1 MSAPPDSSR
10 IKPPVRLSRSVVP
23 PPRPGAENAPPPA
36 QPTPNA
42 ASAPTSAAPVVEAR
56 PASGH
61 VPPAGPAT
69 AVPTPVRL
77 ARNDAKSGLTASVA
91 YGDRMP
97 AWADA
102 PLTRFL
108 RDMVERNASDLLF
121 VAGWPPTF
129 NVAGHWAPS
138 EWGDLSEGDIRN
150 WLAAVFDDA
159 QKQRFETTCDVDFA
173 LRLPGVGRFRVNAH
187 VQNQEPAVAVRAIPG
202 VVPQLADLGLP
213 EDVARLA
220 GFPNGLV
227 LVTGGA
233 GHGKSTTLAALIN
246 QLNETRAC
254 HIITL
259 EDPVEFEFPR
269 GLAVIEQREIGID
282 SPNFGSALRHVVRQ
296 RPDVILIGEMRDLE
310 TISTALTAA
319 ETGHLVLASL
329 HTNGAVQALAR
340 IIDVFP
346 AAQQQHVRTQVAA
359 SLRAILC
366 QVLLPTKDGRGRV
379 PAAELLFATDAVR
392 RAIRDNE
399 THLIHGIVE
408 TGRNSGM
415 ITLEQSLAIRAKS
428 GLVDPAV
435 ARLAAAQV
443 DRFDRLM
450 LPRNE

>member
-10 IKPPVRLSRSVVP
+10 IKPPVRLSRSVTP
-23 PPRPGAENAPPPA
+23 PPKPSAEGAGVPA
-36 QPTPNA
+36 QPA
-42 ASAPTSAAPVVEAR
+42 ALAPAAPQGPAPVVEAR
-56 PASGH
+56 PASGP
-61 VPPAGPAT
+61 VTTAGTAPAVAPPA
-69 AVPTPVRL
+69 RL
-77 ARNDAKSGLTASVA
+77 ARGESKAGVTATTA
-91 YGDRMP
+91 YGDHMP
-97 AWADA
+97 AWAGA

-108 RDMVERNASDLLF
+108 RDMVERRASDLLF

-138 EWGDLSEGDIRN
+138 EWGDLSEADIRN
-150 WLAAVFDDA
+150 WLSVVFTEA
-159 QKQRFETTCDVDFA
+159 QKQKFATVCDVDFA
-173 LRLPGVGRFRVNAH
+173 LRLPGMGRFRVNAH
-187 VQNQEPAVAVRAIPG
+187 VQSQEAAVAIRAIPSD
-202 VVPQLADLGLP
+202 VPQLADLGLP
-213 EDVARLA
+213 EDAARLA
-220 GFPNGLV
+220 GYPNGLV

-282 SPNFGSALRHVVRQ
+282 SPNFASALRHVVRQ

-310 TISTALTAA
+310 TIATALTAA

-359 SLRAILC
+359 SLRAIMC

-399 THLIHGIVE
+399 THLIHGIIE

-415 ITLEQSLAIRAKS
+415 ITLEQSLANRAKS
-428 GLVDPAV
+428 GQLDPAV

-450 LPRNE
+450 LPRHE